1 MMDIRDFDEGQFYN
15 DDIFSGEHKSV
26 LFAVNKVI
34 IIHAAR
40 EAELSQEEGRDK
52 AEVAFSVDGEDEVL
66 VFFTGSNNLKKVL
79 FSDKI
84 IFPFRACIKVVKTGS
99 FLSLKLCNPQYRD
112 WETDRKSTR
121 LNSSHEIPSRMP
133 SSA

>member
-66 VFFTGSNNLKKVL
+66 VYFTGSNNLKKVL

-99 FLSLKLCNPQYRD
+99 FLSLKLCNPTSGV
-112 WETDRKSTR
+112 TDEDIKNLELFMMKKDRR
-121 LNSSHEIPSRMP
+121 FVSRM
-133 SSA
+133 